1 MNYID
6 KNVILCYPN
15 KNDLNRDKAAKLW
28 AISESKMISE
38 ITLPELRSV
47 LSRKTNL
54 SEAEIEAYVE
64 YLPDIGLQIVE
75 SDLKRVFNRASE
87 MVFKIK
93 MKTLDTLHISAC
105 LEINARNLVTLDYEF
120 VEKNRIISELGINI
134 VSR

>member
-6 KNVILCYPN
+6 TNVILCYLN
-15 KNDLNRDKAAKLW
+15 KNDLNHDKAAKLW
-28 AISESKMISE
+28 AISESKVISE
-38 ITLPELRSV
+38 ITLLELRSV

-75 SDLKRVFNRASE
+75 SDLNRVFNRASE

>member
-6 KNVILCYPN
+6 TNVILCYLN
-15 KNDLNRDKAAKLW
+15 KNDLNHDKAAKLW
-28 AISESKMISE
+28 AISESKVISE
-38 ITLPELRSV
+38 ITLLELRSV

-54 SEAEIEAYVE
+54 SEGEIEAYVE

-75 SDLKRVFNRASE
+75 SDLNRVFNRASE

-134 VSR
+134 VSK

>member
-6 KNVILCYPN
+6 KNVILCYLN
-15 KNDLNRDKAAKLW
+15 KNDLNHDKAAKLW
-28 AISESKMISE
+28 AINEPKVISK

-54 SEAEIEAYVE
+54 SEGEIEAYVE

-75 SDLKRVFNRASE
+75 SDLNRVFNRASE

-93 MKTLDTLHISAC
+93 MKTFGTLHISAC
-105 LEINARNLVTLDYEF
+105 LEINA
-120 VEKNRIISELGINI
+120 
-134 VSR
+134 

>member
-15 KNDLNRDKAAKLW
+15 KNDLNRDKAAKLL

-38 ITLPELRSV
+38 ITLLELRSV

-54 SEAEIEAYVE
+54 SEAEIEVYVE

-75 SDLKRVFNRASE
+75 SDLNRVFNRASE

-93 MKTLDTLHISAC
+93 MKTLGTLHISAC

>member
-15 KNDLNRDKAAKLW
+15 KNDLNRDKAAKLL

-38 ITLPELRSV
+38 ITLLELRSV

-54 SEAEIEAYVE
+54 SEAEIEVYVE

-75 SDLKRVFNRASE
+75 SDLNRVFNRASE

-93 MKTLDTLHISAC
+93 MKTLGTLHISAC

-134 VSR
+134 VSK

>member
-6 KNVILCYPN
+6 KNVILCYLN
-15 KNDLNRDKAAKLW
+15 KNDLNHDKAAKLW
-28 AISESKMISE
+28 AINEPKVISK

-64 YLPDIGLQIVE
+64 HLPDIGLQIVE
-75 SDLKRVFNRASE
+75 SDLNRVFNRASE

-93 MKTLDTLHISAC
+93 MKTLGTLHISAC

>member
-28 AISESKMISE
+28 AISELKMISE
-38 ITLPELRSV
+38 ITLLELRSV

-54 SEAEIEAYVE
+54 SEAEIEVYVE

-75 SDLKRVFNRASE
+75 SDLNRVFNRASE

-93 MKTLDTLHISAC
+93 MKTLGTLHISAC
-105 LEINARNLVTLDYEF
+105 LEINARNLVTLDY
-120 VEKNRIISELGINI
+120 
-134 VSR
+134 

>member
-38 ITLPELRSV
+38 ITLLELRSV

-54 SEAEIEAYVE
+54 SEAEIEVYVE

-75 SDLKRVFNRASE
+75 SDLNRVFNRASE

-93 MKTLDTLHISAC
+93 MKTLGTLHISAC

>member
-28 AISESKMISE
+28 AINEPKVISE
-38 ITLPELRSV
+38 ITLLELRSV

-54 SEAEIEAYVE
+54 SEGEIEAYVE

-75 SDLKRVFNRASE
+75 SDLNRVFNRASE

-134 VSR
+134 VSK

>member
-15 KNDLNRDKAAKLW
+15 KNDLNHDKAAKLW

-93 MKTLDTLHISAC
+93 MKTLDTLHISAPN
-105 LEINARNLVTLDYEF
+105 LE
-120 VEKNRIISELGINI
+120 
-134 VSR
+134 

>member
-28 AISESKMISE
+28 AINEPKVISE
-38 ITLPELRSV
+38 ITLLELRSV

-64 YLPDIGLQIVE
+64 YLSDIGLQIVE
-75 SDLKRVFNRASE
+75 SDLNRVFNRASG

-93 MKTLDTLHISAC
+93 MKMLGTLHISAPN
-105 LEINARNLVTLDYEF
+105 LE
-120 VEKNRIISELGINI
+120 
-134 VSR
+134 

>member
-28 AISESKMISE
+28 AINEPKVISE
-38 ITLPELRSV
+38 ITLLELRSV

-54 SEAEIEAYVE
+54 SEGEIEAYVE

-134 VSR
+134 VSK